1 MGLIFLVDPCETNRK
16 ISCLTLSLQGCSLA
30 DHKDAFIRLDIAGIG
45 FGMACERFDM
55 LWLFHSVR

>member
-1 MGLIFLVDPCETNRK
+1 MKQTEKFPASPFPSKEY
-16 ISCLTLSLQGCSLA
+16 GCSLA

-45 FGMACERFDM
+45 YGMACEWFDM